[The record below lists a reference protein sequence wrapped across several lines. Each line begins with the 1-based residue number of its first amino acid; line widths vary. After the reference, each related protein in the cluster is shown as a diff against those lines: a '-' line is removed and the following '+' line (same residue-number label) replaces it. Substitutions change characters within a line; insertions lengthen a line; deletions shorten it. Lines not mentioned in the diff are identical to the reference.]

1 MVRKRIRCLMVLA
14 TLPYLAILAR
24 LWSLQMVPET
34 RDRYILLS
42 LHRRPRLVPPA
53 RGRILAA
60 GGEPLA
66 ENAPI
71 YNIEFIYGE
80 LNPRAKAIALISRAL
95 RRDSREPGGESPAEA
110 DPFADPVT
118 IERELLRIAG
128 APQAL
133 PWFLDGPGDA
143 PELLWLP
150 FVERIPDRA
159 AERLLGPLSQ
169 HADSFR
175 LQRSEDGG
183 SWRLL
188 VRPAGALRMEIA
200 LFALARR
207 VASDPAAPASGGPP
221 PREAWEAFDA
231 LRAKVSDTLSR
242 IERLVEREVAKL
254 RAKGADEV
262 ACERKRRAAR
272 AAYHDGVSWPL
283 IDGVPPAAVTEVEYH
298 PERYPGIDVVAATR
312 RVYPA
317 GEAAAALVGQTRRL
331 TDEEVAAR
339 RDRAEGDA
347 EDPERLVF
355 LDLIGEDDLLDT
367 ERFLARR
374 EAAIRREDPVGDS
387 GLERHY
393 ERELRGRYGRAVVT
407 VDRRGRP
414 RTLLDEVLPSRG
426 EDLRTTLELNLQK
439 LLFDALARRVR
450 EGAGKAASAAV
461 MEVESGAVLASA
473 CFPSFDPH
481 RPLTEEYGKELE
493 SAFGLKDAFLDRPS
507 RIPLF
512 PGSTFKIVLAVAAME
527 AARPWEGEFSPQRRY
542 PCDGRFPLE
551 PKERCDGQHGDVD
564 LADAIG
570 CSCNVY
576 FYYLGCQHLGAAA
589 IRDWALA
596 FGYGIPTGVDLGPR
610 IRPRRGLS
618 SRLDGPELV
627 LSRRSLCDYAIGQ
640 VHVEATPLQVLR
652 SVAALA
658 AGCREVPRPH
668 LLAAEV
674 RGDAFGFRDPSTGEV
689 REEIRLRPET
699 LEVVREGLW
708 RVGHAPRGTAHKA
721 EFGLSRFAAALK
733 TGTAEVAV
741 EGGKLNTAWLVGYA
755 PFHAPRI
762 AFVVVFER
770 VPEGIH
776 GAEACAPVVR
786 ELLGHFAAR
795 DPEAYLAG
803 GEG

>member
-1 MVRKRIRCLMVLA
+1 MVRKRIRWLMVFA
-14 TLPYLAILAR
+14 TLPYVAILAR
-24 LWSLQMVPET
+24 LSALQLVRET

-42 LHRRPRLVPPA
+42 LHRRPRLTPPA

-66 ENAPI
+66 ENAPV
-71 YNIEFIYGE
+71 YNLEFTYGE
-80 LNPRAKAIALISRAL
+80 LNPRAKAIALVSRAL
-95 RRDSREPGGESPAEA
+95 RRDPVDPGEESPTEV
-110 DPFADPVT
+110 DPFADPNAV
-118 IERELLRIAG
+118 ERELLRIAG
-128 APQAL
+128 APRAL
-133 PWFLDGPGDA
+133 PWLLDGPEDETEA
-143 PELLWLP
+143 LWLP
-150 FVERIPDRA
+150 FVERIPSRA
-159 AERLLGPLSQ
+159 AEQLLGPLSR
-169 HADSFR
+169 HADSLR
-175 LQRSEDGG
+175 LEPSEDGR
-183 SWRLL
+183 SSRLL

-207 VASDPAAPASGGPP
+207 LASDPAASAPGGPP
-221 PREAWEAFDA
+221 PREAWETFEA
-231 LRAKVSDTLSR
+231 LRAKVSETLAR

-254 RAKGADEV
+254 RAKGADDA
-262 ACERKRRAAR
+262 ACERKRRAAL

-283 IDGVPPAAVTEVEYH
+283 LAGVPPAAVTEVEYH

-331 TDEEVAAR
+331 TDEEIAAR
-339 RDRAEGDA
+339 RDRAG
-347 EDPERLVF
+347 EDPGDPEELVF

-374 EAAIRREDPVGDS
+374 ETGIRRGDPVGDS
-387 GLERHY
+387 GLERY
-393 ERELRGRYGRAVVT
+393 YDRELRGRYGRAVVT

-414 RTLLDEVLPSRG
+414 RVLLDEVLPSRG
-426 EDLRTTLELNLQK
+426 EDLRTTLDLPLQK
-439 LLFDALARRVR
+439 ALFDALARRVR
-450 EGAGKAASAAV
+450 EGVGKAASAAV
-461 MEVESGAVLASA
+461 LEVESGAVLASA

-493 SAFGLKDAFLDRPS
+493 AAFGLRDAFLDRPA

-512 PGSTFKIVLAVAAME
+512 PGSTFKLVLAVAAME

-542 PCDGRFPLE
+542 PCDGSFPLE
-551 PKERCDGQHGDVD
+551 PKERCDGQHGEVD
-564 LADAIG
+564 LAEAIG

-576 FYYLGCQHLGAAA
+576 FYYLGCQHLGAEA

-596 FGYGIPTGVDLGPR
+596 FGYGIPTGIDLGPR
-610 IRPRRGLS
+610 ARTRRGLS

-658 AGCREVPRPH
+658 SGCRELPRPH
-668 LLAAEV
+668 LIAAEV
-674 RGDAFGFRDPSTGEV
+674 RGDAFGFRDPATGDL
-689 REEIRLRPET
+689 RKEIRVRPET

-721 EFGLSRFAAALK
+721 EHGLSGFAAALK
-733 TGTAEVAV
+733 TGTAEIAAD
-741 EGGKLNTAWLVGYA
+741 GGKLNAAWLVGYA

-762 AFVVVFER
+762 AFVVAFER

-786 ELLGHFAAR
+786 ELLGHFAAE